1 MTALGRNPL
10 QSRPVMTAKKRA
22 PSDINL
28 GMAGNLSPAEKKRK
42 ELIATIQNLH
52 KSGESIR
59 EIARITGKERKT
71 VKKYLEGD
79 PILLC
84 KSNKRS
90 PLDIYTGFII
100 NSINEGQT
108 ASAIAK
114 QLIAKGNNYTLSNI
128 RYFVTN
134 LAKEHS
140 LEIAK
145 YSRSSSKY
153 DQEGNPV
160 PKMDYVTRKGIFNH
174 LWMKIDLT
182 PMHRNYLWENLESL
196 PQLDICIREFR
207 DIFIKKSI
215 PRLHLFI
222 ERYSQSP
229 LKEIASFANGLNRDI
244 EAVENAVASPLSN
257 AFVEGNNSKVKTVK
271 KAMYGRCGK
280 LLLEAKLMYNR

>member
-22 PSDINL
+22 PSDINS

-52 KSGESIR
+52 KSGKSIR

-100 NSINEGQT
+100 NSVNEGQT

-196 PQLDICIREFR
+196 PQLDIYIREFR

-280 LLLEAKLMYNR
+280 LLLEAKLMYDR